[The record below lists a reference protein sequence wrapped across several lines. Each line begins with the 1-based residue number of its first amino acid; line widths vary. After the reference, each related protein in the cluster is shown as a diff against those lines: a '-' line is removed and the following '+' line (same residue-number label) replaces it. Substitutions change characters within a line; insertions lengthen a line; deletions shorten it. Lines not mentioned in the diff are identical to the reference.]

1 MPEEPTPA
9 EIREITGRTRPAS
22 QAAELAKRGIAFW
35 FTGQGVKVPRAVALA
50 YDLLPQRGASGVDLK
65 RVR

>member
-1 MPEEPTPA
+1 MPEDLTPA
-9 EIREITGRTRPAS
+9 EIREITGKARPAS
-22 QAAELAKRGIAFW
+22 QAAELARRGIAFW
-35 FTGQGVKVPRAVALA
+35 FTGQGVKVQRAVALA